1 MRHYW
6 ILGLFGLSLYFVA
19 KFATGDGLFNRTHVV
34 SPTIQVVTSEQSG
47 DFEWEG
53 SLRGGHVV
61 EVKGINGKI
70 TAQPARNGE
79 VHVVAHKESRR
90 SDVST
95 VRVAVVEHGDGVTF
109 CAVYPNAREENVC
122 APGDGGHLGSKK
134 NDVKVNFTV
143 YVPDGVTFVGTT
155 VNGGVD
161 VEGLASDV
169 RLKTVNGSIR
179 VGTSGAA
186 EANTM
191 NGSITAV
198 IESDDRF
205 GGVDFKTMN
214 GSIKLTLPDDISAE
228 FSGGTMNGSISS
240 EFPLT
245 ISGTRG
251 PRKLSG
257 VIGAGGEMIRVE
269 SMNGSVRI
277 LKGN

>member
-19 KFATGDGLFNRTHVV
+19 KYARGEGPFTHTHEVTPSV
-34 SPTIQVVTSEQSG
+34 QVVTSHQSD

-53 SLRGGHVV
+53 DVSRGHVI
-61 EVKGINGKI
+61 EIKGINGKI
-70 TAQPARNGE
+70 TAEPATHGD
-79 VHVVAHKESRR
+79 VHVMAHKESRR
-90 SDVST
+90 GDVST
-95 VRVAVVEHGDGVTF
+95 VRVAMVEHSEGVTF
-109 CAVYPNAREENVC
+109 CAVYPNAREANVC
-122 APGDGGHLGSKK
+122 APGDGGHLGNKK

-143 YVPDGVTFVGTT
+143 QVPEGVTFVGTT

-191 NGSITAV
+191 NGSITAA
-198 IESDDRF
+198 IESGVRF

-228 FSGGTMNGSISS
+228 FSGGTMNGSVSS
-240 EFPLT
+240 DFPIT
-245 ISGTRG
+245 ITGTRG

-257 VIGAGGEMIRVE
+257 VIGSGGEMIRVE

-277 LKGN
+277 IRGN

>member
-19 KFATGDGLFNRTHVV
+19 KFAMGQGPFIHTHEV
-34 SPTIQVVTSEQSG
+34 SPTVQVATVEQSG
-47 DFEWEG
+47 DFEWAG
-53 SLRGGHVV
+53 ALSGGHVI

-79 VHVVAHKESRR
+79 VHVLAHKESRR
-90 SDVST
+90 GDVSS
-95 VRVAVVEHGDGVTF
+95 VHVAMVEHADGLTF
-109 CAVYPNAREENVC
+109 CAIYPNARQENVC
-122 APGDGGHLGSKK
+122 APGDAGHLGNKK

-143 YVPDGVTFVGTT
+143 QVPEGVTFVGTT

-161 VEGLASDV
+161 VEGLVSDV

-191 NGSITAV
+191 NGSITAA
-198 IESDDRF
+198 IERADRF

-228 FSGGTMNGSISS
+228 FSGGTMNGSVSS
-240 EFPLT
+240 EFPIT

-257 VIGAGGEMIRVE
+257 VIGSGGEMIRVE